1 MIAGDFDVVTRRL
14 RKSPVRKSPVRK
26 SPGRERGLSNMATRR
41 QVKAADTAAKYEM
54 LIDERRQHI
63 LQTIQKEGRALVGDL
78 SRELRISQITIRKDL
93 DYLQAKGLIQR
104 SHGGALRI
112 ESSALADPTLQEKQ
126 KQNVEEKQRIA
137 AAALE
142 LIAEGQCI
150 ILDSG
155 TTTTAIARGLQ
166 RFSQLTVVTNAVNI
180 AAELAGTNIE
190 VVLIGGSLRKNSFSL
205 VGPLAE
211 DNLAEMHADILFL
224 GVDGFD
230 LDVGITTPN
239 FLESRVNRA
248 MIRAAR
254 EVVAVCDSSKFNRRS
269 LSQIAPVR
277 AVHRVITDQNLPR
290 ETAEALRA
298 QNIDL
303 ILV

>member
-1 MIAGDFDVVTRRL
+1 MHA
-14 RKSPVRKSPVRK
+14 
-26 SPGRERGLSNMATRR
+26 RR
-41 QVKAADTAAKYEM
+41 QAKVAPTNAAAKYEM

-93 DYLQAKGLIQR
+93 DYLQVKGLIQR

-112 ESSALADPTLQEKQ
+112 QSSALVDPTLQEKQ
-126 KQNVEEKQRIA
+126 KRNFEEKQRIG
-137 AAALE
+137 AAALKM
-142 LIAEGQCI
+142 IKEGQCI

-155 TTTTAIARGLQ
+155 TTTTAIAQGLK
-166 RFSQLTVVTNAVNI
+166 RFSQLTVITNAVNI
-180 AAELAGTNIE
+180 AAELAGTNFE
-190 VVLIGGSLRKNSFSL
+190 VILVGGTLRKNSFSL

-211 DNLAEMHADILFL
+211 DNLQEMHADILFL

-254 EVVAVCDSSKFNRRS
+254 EVVAVCDSTKFNRRS
-269 LSQIAPVR
+269 LSRIAPVS